1 MSALIEARDLVR
13 DYTFGRGTV
22 HALRGVTLTVGAN
35 EAVCIVGPSGSGKS
49 TLLHLVGCLDR
60 PTSGEIVIAGE
71 RVGDLSDS
79 RLSRFRRDRIGFIF
93 QSFSLI
99 PVLTAFENIEYPLL
113 LAGAPASVRRERV
126 RALVDEMGLEPHQHR
141 YPNLLSGGQQQ
152 RVAIA
157 RALVTRPPIVLADE
171 PTAHLDSTTSV
182 EILDLMRT
190 MGERL
195 GGTLIFSTHDPE
207 VLRYGRRM
215 IRLHDGR
222 VESDTLG
229 TLAAR

>member
-1 MSALIEARDLVR
+1 MSALIEARDLAR
-13 DYTFGRGTV
+13 DYTFGRATV

-35 EAVCIVGPSGSGKS
+35 EVVCIVGPSGSGKS

-60 PTSGEIVIAGE
+60 PTSGEIRIAGE
-71 RVGDLSDS
+71 RVADLSDS

-99 PVLTAFENIEYPLL
+99 PVLTAFENVEYPLL
-113 LAGAPASVRRERV
+113 LAGTPASVRRERV
-126 RALVDEMGLEPHQHR
+126 RALVAQMGLEPHQHR

-157 RALVTRPPIVLADE
+157 RALVTRPTILLADE
-171 PTAHLDSTTSV
+171 PTAHLDSQTST
-182 EILDLMRT
+182 EILELMRT

-195 GGTLIFSTHDPE
+195 DGALIFSTHDPE
-207 VLRYGRRM
+207 VLSYGRRV

-222 VESDTLG
+222 VASDTLG
-229 TLAAR
+229 QPGAR